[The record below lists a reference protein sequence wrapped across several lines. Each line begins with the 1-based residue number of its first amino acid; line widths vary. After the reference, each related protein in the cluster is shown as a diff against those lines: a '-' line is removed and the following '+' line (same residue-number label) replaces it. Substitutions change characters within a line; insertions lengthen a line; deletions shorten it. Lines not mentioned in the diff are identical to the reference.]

1 MTKSQIWV
9 ATFLV
14 LFLILFGLNQL
25 TKNDN
30 QSTGIGNETGI
41 SSKNEPKEFTGLE
54 LIKSNGCTSCHGA
67 ELKGT
72 NLAPNL
78 IGIKQYWSGRESLI
92 NYLRNPSSFM
102 DKNRFLA
109 YKEKYSS
116 VVMPPF
122 NNLDVKDLGKIA
134 DYLRGL

>member
-9 ATFLV
+9 ASLLV
-14 LFLILFGLNQL
+14 LFLLLFGLSQI
-25 TKNDN
+25 TK
-30 QSTGIGNETGI
+30 
-41 SSKNEPKEFTGLE
+41 KEPKKEIVGSYMGGEKPAQTSEQTALT
-54 LIKSNGCTSCHGA
+54 LIKSNGCTSCHGSD
-67 ELKGT
+67 LNGST
-72 NLAPNL
+72 LGPSL
-78 IGIKQYWSGRESLI
+78 IGLKQFWSSRDDLI

-102 DKNRFLA
+102 DKDRFKN
-109 YKEKYSS
+109 YQEKYSS